1 MTNIYESALV
11 RKLRMEG
18 KCDCCGRITKDFA
31 RIQIHVNSEIIEEV
45 GQYQQ
50 KPIPMGTCKTPEV
63 FSNTITQVIRTL
75 LFGKKASSSYEF
87 KRMPMG
93 NCQVPKMFSF
103 MLKEKT
109 IDKTE
114 VETPSKGSE
123 ENISLEGNDFFAL
136 QDKVIEKV
144 LSGDK
149 I

>member
-1 MTNIYESALV
+1 MYESSSV
-11 RKLRMEG
+11 RKLRMEV

-45 GQYQQ
+45 DQYQQ
-50 KPIPMGTCKTPEV
+50 KSVPMGTCKTPEV
-63 FSNTITQVIRTL
+63 FSDIVTQLIRTL
-75 LFGKKASSSYEF
+75 LFDKKAGQYEF

-109 IDKTE
+109 IEKTE

>member
-1 MTNIYESALV
+1 MYESSSV
-11 RKLRMEG
+11 RKLRMEV

-31 RIQIHVNSEIIEEV
+31 RIQYQY

-50 KPIPMGTCKTPEV
+50 KPVPMGTCKTPEV

-109 IDKTE
+109 IEETE
-114 VETPSKGSE
+114 VETLSKGSE